1 MLPVEI
7 SGGTS
12 RLRAVL
18 AEVEDA
24 GLDFVGMGDHVAF
37 RGGFGVDGLV
47 TAAAMLAAHPTL
59 RVATSV
65 YLLPLRH
72 PVAVARQLSTVAALA
87 PGRFTFGVGLGGDD
101 PDELRAC
108 GVDPRTR
115 GRRMNESL
123 TVLRRLLAGDA
134 VTSRGE
140 FFELDGVRVLPAPDP
155 PVPIVVGGRSEAA
168 VRRAGRLGDGWL
180 GIWVSPQRFAAASHA
195 AAVAAR
201 QTERGEYPARHGLQV
216 WCGFGATE
224 AEAPEPLAAAMESL
238 YGLPFERFARYSPA
252 GPPAKV
258 AEFLAAYVDAG
269 CTSFSLVP
277 RASTSREALESAAE
291 VRRLLVNHAGKRSAG
306 RLRA

>member
-1 MLPVEI
+1 VLPVEI

-59 RVATSV
+59 CVATGV

-72 PVAVARQLSTVAALA
+72 PVTVARQLSTIAALA
-87 PGRFTFGVGLGGDD
+87 PGRFTFGVGLGGED
-101 PDELRAC
+101 PAELRAC

-115 GRRMNESL
+115 GRRMDESL

-134 VTSRGE
+134 VTCRGE
-140 FFELDGVRVLPAPDP
+140 FFDLDDVRVLPAPDP
-155 PVPIVVGGRSEAA
+155 PVPIVVGGRSDAA

-180 GIWVSPQRFAAASHA
+180 GIWVSPQR
-195 AAVAAR
+195 
-201 QTERGEYPARHGLQV
+201 
-216 WCGFGATE
+216 ATR
-224 AEAPEPLAAAMESL
+224 P
-238 YGLPFERFARYSPA
+238 
-252 GPPAKV
+252 
-258 AEFLAAYVDAG
+258 
-269 CTSFSLVP
+269 
-277 RASTSREALESAAE
+277 
-291 VRRLLVNHAGKRSAG
+291 
-306 RLRA
+306 